1 MKSGYLS
8 VVALAERMH
17 RRALELLDQELTRL
31 DVHDLNATQA
41 MILLQMGG
49 EQMTVSELTLRGCY
63 QGSNVSYNLKRL
75 TESGY
80 VEQERSG
87 WDRRVI
93 NVRASAKG
101 RALLEHLERFYAGLD
116 QDLAGSGFDVG
127 FMADCEGRLARLER
141 ACSGRLSRSDGS
153 LRGSAS
159 SPGRSLRG
167 PASNVVVIETRK
179 QFA

>member
-41 MILLQMGG
+41 MILLQMGE

-63 QGSNVSYNLKRL
+63 QGSNVFYNLKRL

-159 SPGRSLRG
+159 SPGRSL
-167 PASNVVVIETRK
+167 
-179 QFA
+179 

>member
-1 MKSGYLS
+1 MKGSYVGI
-8 VVALAERMH
+8 VAMAERLH
-17 RRALELLDQELTRL
+17 RRAKELLDAELAQRSIG
-31 DVHDLNATQA
+31 DLNATQA
-41 MILLQMGG
+41 MILLQMGRD
-49 EQMTVSELTLRGCY
+49 QMTVSELTLRGCY

-116 QDLAGSGFDVG
+116 QDLAGSGFDMG

-141 ACSGRLSRSDGS
+141 QSAVRHASNERTVRGR
-153 LRGSAS
+153 
-159 SPGRSLRG
+159 P
-167 PASNVVVIETRK
+167 SNVVALSDRMQV
-179 QFA
+179 A

>member
-41 MILLQMGG
+41 MILLQMGE

-141 ACSGRLSRSDGS
+141 QSAVRHAANERSVGRR
-153 LRGSAS
+153 
-159 SPGRSLRG
+159 
-167 PASNVVVIETRK
+167 ASNVVALSDRLQV
-179 QFA
+179 A

>member
-167 PASNVVVIETRK
+167 PASNVVALSGRLQV
-179 QFA
+179 A